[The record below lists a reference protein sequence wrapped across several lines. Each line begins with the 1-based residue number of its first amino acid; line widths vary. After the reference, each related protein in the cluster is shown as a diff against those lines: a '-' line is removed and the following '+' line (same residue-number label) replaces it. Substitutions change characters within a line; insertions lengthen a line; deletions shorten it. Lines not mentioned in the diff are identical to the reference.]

1 MLVETVPD
9 IGPKGTLATV
19 TTGYYR
25 NFLYPQKLAKPATE
39 GVLASLQKEAAA
51 QEKAALAV
59 VAKAKAMAIALQT
72 IGKFIIKKNVGESNQ
87 IFGSVTAQEVV
98 DAIEQQTGRVVDKR
112 MVTLPEIKEAGTFNA
127 SVKLHPE
134 VTGEFK
140 LVIQREK
147 NQA

>member
-1 MLVETVPD
+1 
-9 IGPKGTLATV
+9 
-19 TTGYYR
+19 
-25 NFLYPQKLAKPATE
+25 
-39 GVLASLQKEAAA
+39 
-51 QEKAALAV
+51 
-59 VAKAKAMAIALQT
+59 
-72 IGKFIIKKNVGESNQ
+72 
-87 IFGSVTAQEVV
+87 VTAQEVV